1 MKLKNIKLQSAV
13 LFLVYNRPK
22 ITLEVFKS
30 IRIAKP
36 RRLYIACDG
45 PRSDITG
52 DAQSV
57 AKVQEIVNKIDWPC
71 KLKTLFRKKNLGCKK
86 AVSESIDWFFNYE
99 QQGIIIED
107 DCKPHLDFFYFCDN
121 LLNRYSKDKRI
132 TSITGNNFQNG
143 KWRGD
148 SSYYF
153 SKYNHCWGW
162 ATWRRAWKY
171 YQGNIAFWPK
181 WSKTKLWIKQ
191 IPDKIERNYWEKIFN
206 AVYSEKIDS
215 WAYPWTASVWYKR
228 GLTITP
234 NINLVSNIGFG
245 KNASHT
251 KTKNNKFSKMQ
262 VYNIDVIEHP
272 KIVKRNIDAD
282 FWTFNYHYEGKYLR
296 FPLNLLIIRIIRF
309 ILSKLKKFI

>member
-1 MKLKNIKLQSAV
+1 MHTAV
-13 LFLVYNRPK
+13 LFLVFNRPETTTKVFEK
-22 ITLEVFKS
+22 IRQV
-30 IRIAKP
+30 KP
-36 RRLYIACDG
+36 PKLYIAGDG
-45 PRSDITG
+45 PRENHKEEE
-52 DAQSV
+52 
-57 AKVQEIVNKIDWPC
+57 AKVKKVREIVTKIDWHC
-71 KLKTLFRKKNLGCKK
+71 EVKTLFRKKNLGCKK
-86 AVSESIDWFFNYE
+86 GVGNAISWFFE
-99 QQGIIIED
+99 HEEQGIILED
-107 DCKPHLDFFYFCDN
+107 DCLAHKDFFNFCEN
-121 LLNRYSKDKRI
+121 LLDLYSKDKRI
-132 TSITGNNFQNG
+132 ASITGNNFQNG
-143 KWRGD
+143 KWRGG

-162 ATWRRAWKY
+162 ATWRRAWKC
-171 YQGNIAFWPK
+171 YQADIAFWPK

-206 AVYSEKIDS
+206 VVYDGKIDS
-215 WAYPWTASVWYKR
+215 WAYPWTASVWYKG

-296 FPLNLLIIRIIRF
+296 FPQNLLIIRIIRF